1 MIQLSTTYHYGMA
14 GYLMDFGF
22 GGFIGYGK
30 CVSVG
35 LAMEELDISMRYY

>member
-1 MIQLSTTYHYGMA
+1 MIRLYTSTCRDIPA
-14 GYLMDFGF
+14 YLMDSGF